1 MNKRTARYGE
11 HTYAIRVPKEAR
23 AAWELSEEA
32 LYFAADSITVRDGVL
47 MLSVEVEPMESLA
60 WIIHGGRSERRRG
73 TRAARPGD
81 CWRDGGGPSTVG
93 LLRGRRCS
101 VISEMVGEEA
111 VSGDLRARLHAG
123 QVVLREDLCYQFP
136 SAVHSRLVEDRL

>member
-1 MNKRTARYGE
+1 VAINSLDACNGDSVASEFLDALARQDWAVVQSLLDHGVSF
-11 HTYAIRVPKEAR
+11 R
-23 AAWELSEEA
+23 
-32 LYFAADSITVRDGVL
+32 VL
-47 MLSVEVEPMESLA
+47 MPRALREADDDTSALA
-60 WIIHGGRSERRRG
+60 WIIHGGRSERRGG
-73 TRAARPGD
+73 TRAARQGD